1 MKTNNLR
8 PKSITVEPLKF
19 LFIFLLSI
27 ILFSCESCGGGGS
40 ECDNETAIETG
51 DVNIN
56 HPDFSEIIEGYNAKY
71 NSASKASNNGIKT
84 NVFVDL
90 SDGITKFALADQNNK
105 NLIEQ
110 FFFAV
115 QNEDNLAYYEL
126 SNDSVIKYSDTQAL
140 SYFTNTG
147 HKDANGNLKQGA
159 PIDRAFNIIAG
170 EDDLGIVITDGELYD
185 SQAKQVSMNPWASDA
200 LKQWFGKNGS
210 LEIIYTDFSESN
222 SGQNF
227 DKHMYLMVF
236 IPNNYSGNFIAS
248 LKKDL
253 TSSGIQHKSDTYS
266 TNVGGLYD
274 RDLYPDKQTPGTLQ
288 LNTYGDTEGYFSDNN
303 FEYIDLT
310 NIADFNTYDEG
321 IVYYLRDVGD
331 QEGKPFNYPIV
342 EKLFIDLEAIT
353 NYDVGEVKIN
363 VSNVT
368 EDFNRFKRNYYALKN
383 KPRISKDDSGKDMLT
398 EDNYLIFDE
407 CSLVDIYGDYPYDTF
422 EKVLE
427 NTKEDY
433 SKMLNAEYAFTSP
446 KADNKLN
453 DFIFID
459 NEAGMNNQAND
470 QKFET
475 VLKFDEKFDAD
486 TKGFYSGKNN
496 IIKIDVIVEQED
508 FKLKTINRQSLTWD
522 KIDRSGVD
530 QTLFVSLR
538 NVLNNNKPNSILYT
552 YYIELGAFEN

>member
-1 MKTNNLR
+1 MKTYITK
-8 PKSITVEPLKF
+8 PKSLTRL
-19 LFIFLLSI
+19 LFAPFCLLLLSI
-27 ILFSCESCGGGGS
+27 NFIGCEDES
-40 ECDNETAIETG
+40 ECANETAIVTG
-51 DVNIN
+51 DVDIN
-56 HPDFSEIIEGYNAKY
+56 HPDFSDIIEGYNAQY
-71 NSASKASNNGIKT
+71 NSASKASNNETKT

-105 NLIEQ
+105 NLLEQ
-110 FFFAV
+110 FFFGV
-115 QNEDNLAYYEL
+115 QNEQNLAYYEL

-147 HKDANGNLKQGA
+147 HKDANGKLKQGA
-159 PIDRAFNIIAG
+159 PIDKAFNVIAEG
-170 EDDLGIVITDGELYD
+170 DDLGIVITDGELYD

-222 SGQNF
+222 SGQTF
-227 DKHMYLMVF
+227 KKHMYLMVF
-236 IPNNYSGNFIAS
+236 IPNNYSGDFIAS

-253 TSSGIQHKSDTYS
+253 TSSGVQYKSDTYN
-266 TNVGGLYD
+266 TNVSGLYN
-274 RDLYPDKQTPGTLQ
+274 RDLYPDAQTPGTLQ
-288 LNTYGDTEGYFSDNN
+288 LNTYGDTEGYFSNNN
-303 FEYIDLT
+303 FEYINLT
-310 NIADFNTYDEG
+310 NIAEFNTSGEG

-331 QEGKPFNYPIV
+331 DNGKPFNFPIV

-353 NYDVGEVKIN
+353 NYNVGEVKIN

-368 EDFNRFKRNYYALKN
+368 EDLSRFKRNYYALKN
-383 KPRISKDDSGKDMLT
+383 KPRIEKDETGKDSLT
-398 EDNYLIFDE
+398 DNNHLVFDD
-407 CSLVDIYGDYPYDTF
+407 CSLVDIDGDYPYDTF

-427 NTKEDY
+427 NTKDDY
-433 SKMLNAEYAFTSP
+433 SEMLNPDYAFTSP
-446 KADNKLN
+446 KVDSKLN

-459 NEAGMNNQAND
+459 NEAGMNNQANN

-475 VLKFDEKFDAD
+475 VLKFDEKFDED
-486 TKGFYSGKNN
+486 TKGFYSDKNN
-496 IIKIDVIVEQED
+496 IIKIDVMVEQED

-552 YYIELGAFEN
+552 YYIELGAFE

>member
-1 MKTNNLR
+1 MKTN
-8 PKSITVEPLKF
+8 ITNIKLLTRLLFAPLC
-19 LFIFLLSI
+19 LLLLSI
-27 ILFSCESCGGGGS
+27 NFIGCENESVCA
-40 ECDNETAIETG
+40 NETAIVTG
-51 DVNIN
+51 DVDIN
-56 HPDFSEIIEGYNAKY
+56 NQDFSAIIEGYNAEY
-71 NSASKASNNGIKT
+71 SSASKVSNNEIKT

-105 NLIEQ
+105 NLLEQ

-147 HKDANGNLKQGA
+147 HKDANGKLKQGA
-159 PIDRAFNIIAG
+159 PIDKAFNVIAS

-227 DKHMYLMVF
+227 NKHMYLMVF
-236 IPNNYSGNFIAS
+236 IPNNYSGNFITS
-248 LKKDL
+248 LKQDL
-253 TSSGIQHKSDTYS
+253 TSSGIQYKSDTYS
-266 TNVGGLYD
+266 TNVSGLYD
-274 RDLYPDKQTPGTLQ
+274 RDLYPNAQTPGTLQ

-303 FEYIDLT
+303 FEFINLT
-310 NIADFNTYDEG
+310 NIADFNTSDEG

-331 QEGKPFNYPIV
+331 ENGKPFNYPIV
-342 EKLFIDLEAIT
+342 EKLFIDLEAIN
-353 NYDVGEVKIN
+353 NYDVKEVKIN

-368 EDFNRFKRNYYALKN
+368 EDFNKFKRNFYALKN
-383 KPRISKDDSGKDMLT
+383 KPRISKDDTGKDMLT
-398 EDNYLIFDE
+398 EDNHLIFDE
-407 CSLVDIYGDYPYDTF
+407 CSLVDIDGNFPYDTF

-427 NTKEDY
+427 DTKDDY
-433 SKMLNAEYAFTSP
+433 SKMLNAEYVFTSP
-446 KADNKLN
+446 KADNTIN

-459 NEAGMNNQAND
+459 NEAGMNNQANN

-486 TKGFYSGKNN
+486 TKGFYSDKNN

-530 QTLFVSLR
+530 QTLFISLR

>member
-1 MKTNNLR
+1 MKTYNTKL
-8 PKSITVEPLKF
+8 KSLTRLLLAPLC
-19 LFIFLLSI
+19 LLLLSI
-27 ILFSCESCGGGGS
+27 NFIGCEDES
-40 ECDNETAIETG
+40 ECENETAIATG
-51 DVNIN
+51 GVDIN

-115 QNEDNLAYYEL
+115 QNEENLAYYEL
-126 SNDSVIKYSDTQAL
+126 SNDAVIKYSDTQAL
-140 SYFTNTG
+140 SYFFNTG
-147 HKDANGNLKQGA
+147 HKDANGKLKQGA
-159 PIDRAFNIIAG
+159 PIDKAFNLIAG
-170 EDDLGIVITDGELYD
+170 DDDLGIVITDGELYD
-185 SQAKQVSMNPWASDA
+185 SQARQVSMNPWASDA

-227 DKHMYLMVF
+227 NKHMYLMVF

-248 LKKDL
+248 LKQDL
-253 TSSGIQHKSDTYS
+253 TSSGIQYKSDTYS
-266 TNVGGLYD
+266 TNVSGLYD

-288 LNTYGDTEGYFSDNN
+288 LNTYGNTEGYFSDNN

-310 NIADFNTYDEG
+310 NVAEFNTSDEG
-321 IVYYLRDVGD
+321 IVYYLRDVGGIN
-331 QEGKPFNYPIV
+331 GKPFNYPIV

-353 NYDVGEVKIN
+353 NYNVKEVKIN

-368 EDFNRFKRNYYALKN
+368 EDFDRFKRNYYALKN
-383 KPRISKDDSGKDMLT
+383 KPRIEKDETGKNNVDV
-398 EDNYLIFDE
+398 DNFLIFE
-407 CSLVDIYGDYPYDTF
+407 PCSIVDIDGDNPYDTLG
-422 EKVLE
+422 KVLE

-433 SKMLNAEYAFTSP
+433 SKMLNTDYAFTSP
-446 KADNKLN
+446 KVDSKLN

-459 NEAGMNNQAND
+459 NEAGMNSLANG
-470 QKFET
+470 QGFET

-486 TKGFYSGKNN
+486 TKGFYDDKHN
-496 IIKIDVIVEQED
+496 IIKIDVIVEQEN
-508 FKLKTINRQSLTWD
+508 FNLKPINRQSLTWD

>member
-1 MKTNNLR
+1 MKTYNTK
-8 PKSITVEPLKF
+8 PKSLTRL
-19 LFIFLLSI
+19 LFAPFCLLLLSI
-27 ILFSCESCGGGGS
+27 NFIGCGTGVP
-40 ECDNETAIETG
+40 ECGNETTIVTG
-51 DVNIN
+51 DVDIN
-56 HPDFSEIIEGYNAKY
+56 HPDFSDIIEGYNAQY
-71 NSASKASNNGIKT
+71 NSASKASNNEIKT

-105 NLIEQ
+105 NLVEQ

-115 QNEDNLAYYEL
+115 QNEGNLNFYEL

-147 HKDANGNLKQGA
+147 HKDTNGNLKQGA
-159 PIDRAFNIIAG
+159 PIDRAFNVIAG

-227 DKHMYLMVF
+227 NKHMYLMVF
-236 IPNNYSGNFIAS
+236 IPNNYSGDFIAS

-253 TSSGIQHKSDTYS
+253 TSSGVQYKSDTYS
-266 TNVGGLYD
+266 TNVSGLYN

-303 FEYIDLT
+303 FEYINLT
-310 NIADFNTYDEG
+310 NSAEFNTSSQG

-331 QEGKPFNYPIV
+331 QDGKPFNFPIV

-383 KPRISKDDSGKDMLT
+383 KPRIEKDETGKDSLT
-398 EDNYLIFDE
+398 DNNHLVFDD
-407 CSLVDIYGDYPYDTF
+407 CSLVDIDGDYPYDTL

-427 NTKEDY
+427 DTKDDY
-433 SKMLNAEYAFTSP
+433 SKMLNPDYAFTSP
-446 KADNKLN
+446 KVDGKLN

-459 NEAGMNNQAND
+459 NEAGMNNQANN

-486 TKGFYSGKNN
+486 TKGFYSDKNN
-496 IIKIDVIVEQED
+496 IIKIDIIVEQED
-508 FKLKTINRQSLTWD
+508 FNLKTINRQSLTWD

-530 QTLFVSLR
+530 KTLFVSLR

-552 YYIELGAFEN
+552 YYIEFGAFE

>member
-1 MKTNNLR
+1 MKTYNIKL
-8 PKSITVEPLKF
+8 KSLTRLLLAPLC
-19 LFIFLLSI
+19 LLLLSI
-27 ILFSCESCGGGGS
+27 NFIGCEDES

-51 DVNIN
+51 DVDIN
-56 HPDFSEIIEGYNAKY
+56 HPDFSDIIEGYNTQY
-71 NSASKASNNGIKT
+71 NSASKASNNQIKT

-407 CSLVDIYGDYPYDTF
+407 CSLVDIDDDYPYDTF

-433 SKMLNAEYAFTSP
+433 SKMLNAEYSFTSP
-446 KADNKLN
+446 KADNKLD

-459 NEAGMNNQAND
+459 NEAGMNNQANN

>member
-1 MKTNNLR
+1 MKTNITKLKSLR
-8 PKSITVEPLKF
+8 RLLFAPLCL
-19 LFIFLLSI
+19 LFLSI
-27 ILFSCESCGGGGS
+27 NFIGCDPES
-40 ECDNETAIETG
+40 ECPNETVILTG
-51 DVNIN
+51 DVDIN
-56 HPDFSEIIEGYNAKY
+56 HPDFSDIIEGYNAKY
-71 NSASKASNNGIKT
+71 NSASKASNNKNKT

-105 NLIEQ
+105 NLLEQ

-126 SNDSVIKYSDTQAL
+126 SDDSVIKYNDTQAL

-147 HKDANGNLKQGA
+147 HKNANGKLKQGA
-159 PIDRAFNIIAG
+159 PIDKAFNIIAG
-170 EDDLGIVITDGELYD
+170 DDNLGIVITDGELYD
-185 SQAKQVSMNPWASDA
+185 TQAKQVSMNPWASDA

-227 DKHMYLMVF
+227 NKHMYLMVF
-236 IPNNYSGNFIAS
+236 IPNSYNGDFIAS
-248 LKKDL
+248 LKEDL
-253 TSSGIQHKSDTYS
+253 TSSGVLYKSDTYS
-266 TNVGGLYD
+266 TNVSGLYN
-274 RDLYPDKQTPGTLQ
+274 RDLYPDAQTPGTLQ

-303 FEYIDLT
+303 FEYINVT
-310 NIADFNTYDEG
+310 NIAEFNTTDEG

-331 QEGKPFNYPIV
+331 ENGKPFNYPIV
-342 EKLFIDLEAIT
+342 EKLFVDLEAIN
-353 NYDVGEVKIN
+353 NYNVGEVKIN

-383 KPRISKDDSGKDMLT
+383 MPRISKDETGKDSLT
-398 EDNYLIFDE
+398 DNNHLIFDE
-407 CSLVDIYGDYPYDTF
+407 CSLVDIDGNYPYDTF

-427 NTKEDY
+427 NTKDNY
-433 SKMLNAEYAFTSP
+433 SEMLNPDYAFTSP
-446 KADNKLN
+446 KADSKLN

-475 VLKFDEKFDAD
+475 VLKFDEKFDED
-486 TKGFYSGKNN
+486 TKGFYSDKNN
-496 IIKIDVIVEQED
+496 IVKVDIIVEQGD
-508 FKLKTINRQSLTWD
+508 FELKTINRQSLTWD

>member
-1 MKTNNLR
+1 MKTNITKLKSLTR
-8 PKSITVEPLKF
+8 PLFAPLC
-19 LFIFLLSI
+19 LLLLSI
-27 ILFSCESCGGGGS
+27 NFIGCEGEP
-40 ECDNETAIETG
+40 ECNNETAIVTG
-51 DVNIN
+51 DVDIN
-56 HPDFSEIIEGYNAKY
+56 HPDFSDIIEGYNAKY
-71 NSASKASNNGIKT
+71 NSASKASNNKNKT

-105 NLIEQ
+105 NLLEQ

-126 SNDSVIKYSDTQAL
+126 SDDSVIAYKDTQAL

-147 HKDANGNLKQGA
+147 HKDANGKLKQGA
-159 PIDRAFNIIAG
+159 PIDKAFNVIAG
-170 EDDLGIVITDGELYD
+170 DDDLGIVITDGELYD
-185 SQAKQVSMNPWASDA
+185 TQAKQVSMNPWASDA

-227 DKHMYLMVF
+227 NKHMYLMVF
-236 IPNNYSGNFIAS
+236 IPNSQNGDFIAS
-248 LKKDL
+248 LKEDL
-253 TSSGIQHKSDTYS
+253 TSSGVLYKSDTYS
-266 TNVGGLYD
+266 TNVSGLYN
-274 RDLYPDKQTPGTLQ
+274 RDLYPDAQTPGTLQ

-303 FEYIDLT
+303 FEYINVT
-310 NIADFNTYDEG
+310 NIAEFNTTDEG

-331 QEGKPFNYPIV
+331 ENGKPFNYPIV
-342 EKLFIDLEAIT
+342 EKLFVDLEAIN
-353 NYDVGEVKIN
+353 NYNVGEVKIN

-383 KPRISKDDSGKDMLT
+383 MPRISKDETGKDSLT
-398 EDNYLIFDE
+398 DNNHLIFDE
-407 CSLVDIYGDYPYDTF
+407 CSLVDIDGNYPYDTF

-427 NTKEDY
+427 NTKDNY
-433 SKMLNAEYAFTSP
+433 SEMLNPDYAFTSP
-446 KADNKLN
+446 KADSKLN

-475 VLKFDEKFDAD
+475 VLKFDEKFDED
-486 TKGFYSGKNN
+486 TKGFYSDKNN
-496 IIKIDVIVEQED
+496 IVKVDIIVEQGD
-508 FKLKTINRQSLTWD
+508 FELKTINRQSLTWD

-530 QTLFVSLR
+530 QTLFISLR

-552 YYIELGAFEN
+552 YYIELGAFNN

>member
-1 MKTNNLR
+1 MKTNITKL
-8 PKSITVEPLKF
+8 KSLSRLLLAPLCL
-19 LFIFLLSI
+19 LFLSI
-27 ILFSCESCGGGGS
+27 NFIGCEDES
-40 ECDNETAIETG
+40 ECKNETAIETG
-51 DVNIN
+51 DVDIN
-56 HPDFSEIIEGYNAKY
+56 HPDFSDIIEGYNAEY
-71 NSASKASNNGIKT
+71 NTTTKASNNQTKT
-84 NVFVDL
+84 NVYVDL

-105 NLIEQ
+105 NLLEQ

-126 SNDSVIKYSDTQAL
+126 SDDSVIKYKDTQAL

-159 PIDRAFNIIAG
+159 PIDKAFNIIAG
-170 EDDLGIVITDGELYD
+170 EDDLSIVITDGELYD

-200 LKQWFGKNGS
+200 LKKWFGKNGS

-227 DKHMYLMVF
+227 NKHMYLMVF
-236 IPNNYSGNFIAS
+236 IPNSYSGDFIAS
-248 LKKDL
+248 LKEDL
-253 TSSGIQHKSDTYS
+253 TSSGVLYKSDTYS
-266 TNVGGLYD
+266 TNVSGLYN
-274 RDLYPDKQTPGTLQ
+274 RDLYPDAQTPGTLQ

-303 FEYIDLT
+303 FEYINVT
-310 NIADFNTYDEG
+310 NIAEFNTTDEG

-331 QEGKPFNYPIV
+331 ENGKPFNYPIV
-342 EKLFIDLEAIT
+342 EKLFVDLEAIN
-353 NYDVGEVKIN
+353 NYNVGEVKIN

-383 KPRISKDDSGKDMLT
+383 MPRISKDETGKDSLT
-398 EDNYLIFDE
+398 DNNHLIFDE
-407 CSLVDIYGDYPYDTF
+407 CSLVDIDGNYPYDTF

-427 NTKEDY
+427 NTKDDY
-433 SKMLNAEYAFTSP
+433 SEMLNPDYAFTSP
-446 KADNKLN
+446 KADSKLN

-459 NEAGMNNQAND
+459 NEAGMNNQANN

-475 VLKFDEKFDAD
+475 VLKFDEKFDED
-486 TKGFYSGKNN
+486 TKGFYSDKNN
-496 IIKIDVIVEQED
+496 IVKVDIIVEQGD

-530 QTLFVSLR
+530 QTLFISLR

>member
-1 MKTNNLR
+1 MKTYNIKL
-8 PKSITVEPLKF
+8 KSLTRLLLAPLC
-19 LFIFLLSI
+19 LLLLSI
-27 ILFSCESCGGGGS
+27 NFIGCEDES

-51 DVNIN
+51 DVDIN
-56 HPDFSEIIEGYNAKY
+56 HPDFSDIIEGYNTQY
-71 NSASKASNNGIKT
+71 NSASKASNNQIKT

-407 CSLVDIYGDYPYDTF
+407 CSLVDIDGDYPYDTF

-433 SKMLNAEYAFTSP
+433 SKMLNAEYSFTSP
-446 KADNKLN
+446 KADNKLD

-459 NEAGMNNQAND
+459 NEAGMNNQANN

>member
-1 MKTNNLR
+1 MKTNITKL
-8 PKSITVEPLKF
+8 KSLTRLLFAPLC
-19 LFIFLLSI
+19 LLLLSI
-27 ILFSCESCGGGGS
+27 NFIGCVDES
-40 ECDNETAIETG
+40 ECANETAIVTG
-51 DVNIN
+51 DVDIY
-56 HPDFSEIIEGYNAKY
+56 HPDFSDIIEGYNAEY
-71 NSASKASNNGIKT
+71 NSASKAGNDQIKT

-115 QNEDNLAYYEL
+115 QNEENLAYYEL
-126 SNDSVIKYSDTQAL
+126 SDDSVIKYSDTQAL

-147 HKDANGNLKQGA
+147 HKNANGNLKQGA
-159 PIDRAFNIIAG
+159 PVDKAFNIIAG
-170 EDDLGIVITDGELYD
+170 DDDLGIVITDGELYD

-227 DKHMYLMVF
+227 NKHMYLMVF

-248 LKKDL
+248 LKQDL
-253 TSSGIQHKSDTYS
+253 TSSGIQYKSDTYS
-266 TNVGGLYD
+266 TNVSGLYN

-288 LNTYGDTEGYFSDNN
+288 LNTYGDSEGYFSDNN
-303 FEYIDLT
+303 FEYINLT
-310 NIADFNTYDEG
+310 DIADFNTSDEG

-331 QEGKPFNYPIV
+331 ENGKPFNYPIV
-342 EKLFIDLEAIT
+342 EKLFIDLEAIN
-353 NYDVGEVKIN
+353 NYDVKEVKIN

-368 EDFNRFKRNYYALKN
+368 EDFNKFKRNFYALKN
-383 KPRISKDDSGKDMLT
+383 KPRISKDDTGKDMLT
-398 EDNYLIFDE
+398 EDNHLIFDE
-407 CSLVDIYGDYPYDTF
+407 CSLVDIDGNFPYDTF

-427 NTKEDY
+427 DTKEDY
-433 SKMLNAEYAFTSP
+433 SKMLIPEYAFTSP
-446 KADNKLN
+446 KVDSKLN

-486 TKGFYSGKNN
+486 TKGFYSAKHN

-508 FKLKTINRQSLTWD
+508 FNLKPINRQSLTWD
-522 KIDRSGVD
+522 KIDRSGID
-530 QTLFVSLR
+530 QTLYVSLR

-552 YYIELGAFEN
+552 YYIELGAFN

>member
-1 MKTNNLR
+1 MKNT
-8 PKSITVEPLKF
+8 ITHIKRSFKLMF
-19 LFIFLLSI
+19 AFCLLI
-27 ILFSCESCGGGGS
+27 ILCGCPPDD
-40 ECDNETAIETG
+40 ECTNETVIVTG
-51 DVNIN
+51 DVDIDNQ
-56 HPDFSEIIEGYNAKY
+56 DFSDIIEGYNAQY
-71 NSASKASNNGIKT
+71 NSASKASINETKT

-115 QNEDNLAYYEL
+115 QNEENLAYYEL
-126 SNDSVIKYSDTQAL
+126 SNNSVIKYSDTQAL

-147 HKDANGNLKQGA
+147 HKDANGKLKQGA
-159 PIDRAFNIIAG
+159 PIDKAFNVIAS

-222 SGQNF
+222 SGQTF
-227 DKHMYLMVF
+227 KKHMYLMVF
-236 IPNNYSGNFIAS
+236 IPNNYSGDFIAS

-253 TSSGIQHKSDTYS
+253 TSSGIQYKSDTYS
-266 TNVGGLYD
+266 TNVSGLYN
-274 RDLYPDKQTPGTLQ
+274 RDLYPDAQTPGTLRV
-288 LNTYGDTEGYFSDNN
+288 NDEFSKPNAYFSDNN
-303 FEYIDLT
+303 FEYI
-310 NIADFNTYDEG
+310 NIKNVAEFNTSNEG

-331 QEGKPFNYPIV
+331 VNGKPLNYPIV

-368 EDFNRFKRNYYALKN
+368 EDFSRFKRNYYALKN
-383 KPRISKDDSGKDMLT
+383 KPRIEKDATGKEIVDVN
-398 EDNYLIFDE
+398 NYLVFDV
-407 CSLVDIYGDYPYDTF
+407 CSLVDIDGDFPYDTID
-422 EKVLE
+422 KVLE
-427 NTKEDY
+427 DTKDDY
-433 SKMLNAEYAFTSP
+433 SEMLNAEYAFTSP
-446 KADNKLN
+446 KVDGILN

-459 NEAGMNNQAND
+459 NEAGMNSLANG
-470 QKFET
+470 QGFET
-475 VLKFDEKFDAD
+475 VLKFDEKFDED
-486 TKGFYSGKNN
+486 TKGFYSDKNN
-496 IIKIDVIVEQED
+496 IIKIDIIVEQED
-508 FKLKTINRQSLTWD
+508 FKLKTIKRQSLTWD

-552 YYIELGAFEN
+552 YYIELGAFE

>member
-1 MKTNNLR
+1 MKTNITKLKSLTR
-8 PKSITVEPLKF
+8 PLFAPLC
-19 LFIFLLSI
+19 LLLLSI
-27 ILFSCESCGGGGS
+27 NFIGCEGEP
-40 ECDNETAIETG
+40 ECNNETAIVTG
-51 DVNIN
+51 DVDIN
-56 HPDFSEIIEGYNAKY
+56 NQDFSAIIEGYNTEY
-71 NSASKASNNGIKT
+71 SSASKASNNEIKT

-105 NLIEQ
+105 NLLEQ

-126 SNDSVIKYSDTQAL
+126 SDDSVIKYSDTQAL

-147 HKDANGNLKQGA
+147 QKDANGKLKQGA
-159 PIDRAFNIIAG
+159 PIDRAFNVIAS

-185 SQAKQVSMNPWASDA
+185 SGAKQVSMNPWASNA

-210 LEIIYTDFSESN
+210 LEIIYTDFSELN

-227 DKHMYLMVF
+227 NKHMYLMVF

-248 LKKDL
+248 LKEDL
-253 TSSGIQHKSDTYS
+253 TSSGIQFKSDTYS
-266 TNVGGLYD
+266 TNISDLYD
-274 RDLYPDKQTPGTLQ
+274 RDLYPNKQTPGTIQ
-288 LNTYGDTEGYFSDNN
+288 LNTYGETEGYFSDNN
-303 FEYIDLT
+303 FEYINLT
-310 NIADFNTYDEG
+310 NIADFNTTDEG

-331 QEGKPFNYPIV
+331 DNGKPFNYPIV

-353 NYDVGEVKIN
+353 NYNVGEVKIN

-368 EDFNRFKRNYYALKN
+368 EDLSRFKRNYYALKN
-383 KPRISKDDSGKDMLT
+383 KPRIEKDETGKDSLT
-398 EDNYLIFDE
+398 DNNHLVFDD
-407 CSLVDIYGDYPYDTF
+407 CSLVDIDGDYPYDTF

-427 NTKEDY
+427 NTKDDY
-433 SKMLNAEYAFTSP
+433 SEMLNPDYAFTSP
-446 KADNKLN
+446 KVDSKLN

-459 NEAGMNNQAND
+459 NEAGMNNQANN

-486 TKGFYSGKNN
+486 TKGFYSDKNN
-496 IIKIDVIVEQED
+496 IIKIDVMVEQED
-508 FKLKTINRQSLTWD
+508 FNLKTINRQSLTWD

-530 QTLFVSLR
+530 QTLFISLR